1 MASYLRY
8 ICTFGIW
15 SMKLTPFLVIVFSL
29 LKILSLFAQTD
40 LLHIH
45 WNVNPEPDMKEYR
58 LFRSVNNLTNFQLLQ
73 TVPHPDSLAVD
84 KNQIVPGNLYAYTL
98 CAVDSAGNQSKN
110 SDTVSVGLPQI
121 NWTLSGIS
129 SGEITSIPLNSFLSD
144 PDNSIMQLQLKV
156 VNTSHLGAT
165 IVDGSLNITPDP
177 SNFIGTGQ
185 MDLIVTDPVGF
196 WDAEYDINLAIIQNS
211 PMALEPLNT
220 GIPIH
225 YELSQNYP
233 NPFNPVTHIKF
244 GIPQASPV
252 KIEIFNLLGQRV
264 DIILDT
270 FLASGY
276 YVINYNA
283 SDLPSGIYLYRL
295 ESDGFTE
302 IKRMVLLK

>member
-1 MASYLRY
+1 
-8 ICTFGIW
+8 
-15 SMKLTPFLVIVFSL
+15 MKFTPFLIIISL
-29 LKILSLFAQTD
+29 INISSLFAQTD
-40 LLHIH
+40 SLHIH
-45 WNVNPEPDMKEYR
+45 WNVNPEPDMREYR
-58 LFRSVNNLTNFQLLQ
+58 LFRSINNLANFQILQ

-98 CAVDSAGNQSKN
+98 SAVDSAGNQSQN
-110 SDTVSVGLPQI
+110 SDTVSVGLPKI
-121 NWTLSGIS
+121 NWKLSGIR
-129 SGEITSIPLNSFLSD
+129 SGETTSILLNSFLSD
-144 PDNSIMQLQLKV
+144 PDNAISQLQLKV
-156 VNTSHLGAT
+156 LNTSHLVAVIANGN
-165 IVDGSLNITPDP
+165 LNITPDP
-177 SNFIGTGQ
+177 SNYVGTGR
-185 MDLIVTDPVGF
+185 MDLMVTDPVGF
-196 WDAEYDINLAIIQNS
+196 WDAEYDITLAVIQNS
-211 PMALEPLNT
+211 PVALEPLNT

-270 FLASGY
+270 FLPSGY
-276 YVINYNA
+276 YIINYNA

-295 ESDGFTE
+295 ESDGFNE